1 LQVPLYGNSLSNNN
15 NNNNNLNPG
24 PYLGNTGPYTGNPS
38 SPYQPL
44 QQSIVTD
51 FSLTLQLG
59 HAAIISFIVLAVFL
73 VLFIIVTS
81 CLFCTGRI
89 GGRRQQEQQ
98 PQPQSQPQSYQIG
111 YNEGNDRFIDLLLFR
126 FLLIWWLRR
135 FTHYTSC
142 LCFS

>member
-1 LQVPLYGNSLSNNN
+1 LQVPLYGNSLN

-89 GGRRQQEQQ
+89 GGRRQQQQQ
-98 PQPQSQPQSYQIG
+98 PQQQQHQIDS
-111 YNEGNDRFIDLLLFR
+111 EGNLFIDIFV
-126 FLLIWWLRR
+126 FIFCWSGAEGI
-135 FTHYTSC
+135 HPV
-142 LCFS
+142 